1 MFSESLHA
9 RVLGEV
15 PVRHM
20 VFTLPKRIRRYLQY
34 DRGLLSEIATAAWE
48 AICHAADVALGP
60 DHLPAA
66 VLGLHTAS
74 ETLGWNPH
82 AHLIVADGGF
92 AQQDLFVRMSQWD
105 ESPLQKQFSSYLLT
119 TS

>member
-1 MFSESLHA
+1 MFSENLHA

-20 VFTLPKRIRRYLQY
+20 VFTLPKRFRRYFQY

-48 AICHAADVALGP
+48 AIRHVAGVALGP

-66 VLGLHTAS
+66 VLALHTAS

-82 AHLIVADGGF
+82 AHLIVNDGGF
-92 AQQDLFVRMSQWD
+92 AQQNLFVRMSQWD
-105 ESPLQKQFSSYLLT
+105 ESLLQKQFS
-119 TS
+119 